1 MHSLNRAQIGLS
13 NEFDVPLSTTS
24 LKSVPKHLRRMLHRL
39 SLAPLPLFDL
49 ARDIPLPSRARDR
62 VTRILI
68 LMNDQELEQDALFGH
83 KLAIY
88 IGKLCDWRCLLPL
101 CSACPVM
108 SQKKRYR
115 RHGENFRGFH
125 PRAQRTPQMSPVAS
139 SVQLR
144 TMGTKH
150 FL

>member
-24 LKSVPKHLRRMLHRL
+24 LKSVPKHLRRMLHWL
-39 SLAPLPLFDL
+39 HFLYFDL

-88 IGKLCDWRCLLPL
+88 IWQTL
-101 CSACPVM
+101 
-108 SQKKRYR
+108 
-115 RHGENFRGFH
+115 
-125 PRAQRTPQMSPVAS
+125 
-139 SVQLR
+139 
-144 TMGTKH
+144 
-150 FL
+150 